1 MIDGTRVFLTRQRLR
16 WSQYQI
22 GKYLGISRHVVLKL
36 EQGLDV
42 EPKREQQVTERL
54 ERLYKAAQTDLQAI
68 PQPARYF
75 RNVKDVRD
83 AVDSILEVVV

>member
-1 MIDGTRVFLTRQRLR
+1 M
-16 WSQYQI
+16 
-22 GKYLGISRHVVLKL
+22 LKL

-54 ERLYKAAQTDLQAI
+54 ERLYKASQTDLQAI
-68 PQPARYF
+68 PPPARYF